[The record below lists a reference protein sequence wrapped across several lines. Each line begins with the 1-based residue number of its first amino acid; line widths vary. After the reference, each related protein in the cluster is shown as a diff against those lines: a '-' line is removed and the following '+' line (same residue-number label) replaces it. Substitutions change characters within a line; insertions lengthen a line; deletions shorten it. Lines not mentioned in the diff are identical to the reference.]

1 MHKKVSEWKK
11 GNPGRLAGKGES
23 MPILSGNLIYEE
35 TGNTECI
42 ERGQKPGVFVI
53 VGCKK
58 ELF

>member
-1 MHKKVSEWKK
+1 MEK
-11 GNPGRLAGKGES
+11 GNPGKQRGKYAHFEWKFN
-23 MPILSGNLIYEE
+23 MKKQEAQK
-35 TGNTECI
+35 CI